1 MNQACTLEGESRH
14 EDDIRK
20 SRFLARAAPVADV
33 DAAMAFI
40 ERVSDPAANH
50 NCWAYRIGQAY
61 RFSDDG
67 EPGGSA
73 GKPILQAIEGQDMD
87 RVAVVVTRWFGGIKL
102 GVGGLIRAY
111 GGTAAECLRRAPQ
124 QPIIEKARVRFSLGY
139 AQLPVFKARTQDWQL
154 ALDDEN
160 FGAQSVDVTATV
172 PRARLPALE
181 QLLADLSRGASQ
193 LHRLDQDSS
202 PAS

>member
-1 MNQACTLEGESRH
+1 VNPPCTLDGECRH

-20 SRFLARAAPVADV
+20 SRFLAQAAPVADV

-40 ERVSDPAANH
+40 ERVSDPAASH

-73 GKPILQAIEGQDMD
+73 GKPILQAIEGQDLD

-111 GGTAAECLRRAPQ
+111 GGTAAECLRRAQ
-124 QPIIEKARVRFSLGY
+124 RQPIIDTVRVRFALGY
-139 AQLPVFKARTQDWQL
+139 AELPLLKARTQDWTLQL
-154 ALDDEN
+154 DTED
-160 FGAQSVDVTATV
+160 FGARAVDVTATV
-172 PRARLPALE
+172 ARAHVDAL
-181 QLLADLSRGASQ
+181 QRLLADLSRGSSTLQ
-193 LHRLDQDSS
+193 RLDQEGTDN
-202 PAS
+202 P